1 MYLWGHYQKIMI
13 HLLLLC
19 HYPTLDHMIYHC
31 FTLDHMIWPLTWL
44 VSSTVMCN
52 NWFWLAVIHV
62 SCNVIPVS
70 CQYSHPLENVTP
82 SECYYSFSCV
92 KLEPSVTGEQA
103 MECHDKDS
111 ETEGDTLEQSTGPI
125 GDDLVTLSSLPK
137 SRWHTLAHI
146 DIIKVQLPV
155 HTMCIHNH
163 YGNTVAT
170 Q

>member
-1 MYLWGHYQKIMI
+1 M
-13 HLLLLC
+13 
-19 HYPTLDHMIYHC
+19 
-31 FTLDHMIWPLTWL
+31 
-44 VSSTVMCN
+44 
-52 NWFWLAVIHV
+52 AVILV
-62 SCNVIPVS
+62 SCNIIPVS

-82 SECYYSFSCV
+82 AKCYSFPCV

-111 ETEGDTLEQSTGPI
+111 DTEGDTLEQSTGPI

-146 DIIKVQLPV
+146 DIIKVQ
-155 HTMCIHNH
+155 HAMCIRNC